1 MIWLYNIILLI
12 AIIVSSPYWIV
23 KLLFSSKWRA
33 GFRQRLGFN
42 LPRQSEPAIWLHAA
56 SVGEVKI
63 AVALVQKIKQRRIS
77 LPVILSVI
85 TPAGFTQ
92 AQAQLAGQAVVV
104 FAPLDLPFMVSRFIK
119 IMNPAVLGIIET
131 ELWPN
136 LITVAAKRR
145 VKIILLNGRVS
156 DKSYPAYQKYQF
168 LFRALLQRLDYACVQ
183 TEEDQERFMA
193 LGLKEGLITV
203 SSSVKYDLEVALEI
217 PPETVREKFRLQSS
231 AVVWVAGSTREG
243 EETILLAAYQI
254 IKKQVPGLKLV
265 LAPRH
270 LERVPEIEKLLTV
283 NKITYSLSSK
293 IQENNASFD
302 CLVIDRMGELLKA
315 YAIAE
320 VVFVGGSLLDF
331 GGQNILE
338 PAALAKAVVF
348 GPYMGNFK
356 ESAGYLLKQNAV
368 IQVNNPEELIER
380 VKFLL
385 THKEP
390 ARQMGI
396 LAQASLALKKGAL
409 VKNIEAMERLLAI

>member
-1 MIWLYNIILLI
+1 MIWLYNIILGI
-12 AIIVSSPYWIV
+12 AIVVSSPYWILN
-23 KLLFSSKWRA
+23 LLFSGIWRA

-42 LPRQSEPAIWLHAA
+42 VPLQSKPAIWLHAA

-63 AVALVQKIKQRRIS
+63 AAALVKKIRQLRIP

-85 TPAGFTQ
+85 TPAGFEQ
-92 AQAQLAGQAVVV
+92 AKAQLAGEAEVV
-104 FAPLDLPFMVSRFIK
+104 FAPLDLSFIVSRFIER
-119 IMNPAVLGIIET
+119 MNPAVLGIIET

-136 LITVAAKRR
+136 LITVAAKRG
-145 VKIILLNGRVS
+145 VKIILLNGRLS
-156 DKSYPAYQKYQF
+156 DKSYPVYQKYQF
-168 LFRALLQRLDYACVQ
+168 LFRTLLQRLDYACVQ
-183 TEEDQERFMA
+183 TEEDKERFMA
-193 LGLKEGLITV
+193 LGLNERFIMV
-203 SSSVKYDLEVALEI
+203 SSSIKYDFEVEPGM
-217 PPETVREKFRLQSS
+217 PPETIRKEFRLQSS
-231 AVVWVAGSTREG
+231 DVVWTAGSTRAG
-243 EETILLAAYQI
+243 EEAILLEAYQI
-254 IKKQVPGLKLV
+254 IKEQVPGLKLV

-270 LERVPEIEKLLTV
+270 LERVPEVEKLLKE
-283 NKITYSLSSK
+283 NKIAYFLSSK
-293 IQENNASFD
+293 IKENKASFE

-368 IQVNNPEELIER
+368 IQVKNFPELIER
-380 VKFLL
+380 VEFLL

-390 ARQMGI
+390 VRQLGI
-396 LAQASLALKKGAL
+396 AAQQSLVRKKGAL
-409 VKNIEAMERLLAI
+409 AKNVEAMERLLAI

>member
-12 AIIVSSPYWIV
+12 GIIASFPYWIV
-23 KLLFSSKWRA
+23 KLLFSGTWRT

-42 LPRQSEPAIWLHAA
+42 LPRQLKPTIWLHAA

-63 AVALVQKIKQRRIS
+63 AAALVKKIRQLRIS

-85 TPAGFTQ
+85 TPAGLAQ
-92 AQAQLAGQAVVV
+92 AKAQLAGQAEVV
-104 FAPLDLPFMVSRFIK
+104 FAPLDLPFTVGRFIK
-119 IMNPAVLGIIET
+119 RMNPAVLGIIET

-136 LITVAAKRR
+136 LITVAAKKR
-145 VKIILLNGRVS
+145 VKIILLNGRLS
-156 DKSYPAYQKYQF
+156 DKSYPVYQKYQL
-168 LFRALLQRLDYACVQ
+168 LFRTLLQRLDYACVQ
-183 TEEDQERFMA
+183 TEEDKERFMA
-193 LGLKEGLITV
+193 LGLNKGLITV
-203 SSSVKYDLEVALEI
+203 SSSIKYDFEVELKI
-217 PPETVREKFRLQSS
+217 PAETIRKEFQLQSS
-231 AVVWVAGSTREG
+231 DVVWVAGSTRAG
-243 EETILLAAYQI
+243 EEAILLSAYQI
-254 IKKQVPGLKLV
+254 IKEQVPGLKLV

-270 LERVPEIEKLLTV
+270 LERVPEIERLLTE
-283 NKITYSLSSK
+283 NKIAYFLSSK
-293 IQENNASFD
+293 IKENNASFE
-302 CLVIDRMGELLKA
+302 CLVLDRMGELLKA
-315 YAIAE
+315 YAIAD

-368 IQVNNPEELIER
+368 AQVKNLTELIER
-380 VKFLL
+380 VEFLL

-396 LAQASLALKKGAL
+396 LAQQSLARKKGA
-409 VKNIEAMERLLAI
+409 VDKNIEAMERLLAV